1 MCHQVASPGELKKT
15 PPRVIIKNPTYAIM
29 LNMKFNKATLKVI
42 RDKTQALLDANSILV
57 MTPNRLLADLGL
69 GPREMEEL
77 RGAVLDENEVAV
89 CVWRNLERYRAY
101 WEAEVESVLI
111 LQYQHP
117 LLAKCPRNYDF
128 NQLRYLLWQS
138 RQKGVLNHFVDVK
151 ALKAMLPSRPIAV
164 AAVECK
170 NESGLDNELI

>member
-1 MCHQVASPGELKKT
+1 
-15 PPRVIIKNPTYAIM
+15 M

-77 RGAVLDENEVAV
+77 RGAVLDENVVAV

-111 LQYQHP
+111 LQY
-117 LLAKCPRNYDF
+117 
-128 NQLRYLLWQS
+128 
-138 RQKGVLNHFVDVK
+138 
-151 ALKAMLPSRPIAV
+151 
-164 AAVECK
+164 
-170 NESGLDNELI
+170 